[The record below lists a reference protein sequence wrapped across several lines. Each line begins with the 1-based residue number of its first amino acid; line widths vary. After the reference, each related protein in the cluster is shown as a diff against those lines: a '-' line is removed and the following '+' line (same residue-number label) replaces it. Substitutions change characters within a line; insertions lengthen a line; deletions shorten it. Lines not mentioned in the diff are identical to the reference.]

1 MIGEVKG
8 KRHKAK
14 GGRCVVPIRYVT
26 TTELSAVGAGRVRDE
41 GTASLQLRCQN
52 VAGAARS
59 YGVIALSLV
68 RATRSAGIQSQRV
81 TLRGKAQRG
90 FTLLELVV
98 VLFVVVLGF
107 SVIGLNL
114 SSGSDSTQLKAAA
127 RDIVSALRYAR
138 GQALITHQE
147 TTVAVHLGNNSYT
160 VTGRDKLYRIPEA
173 IDITV
178 VTAQTELTGEGTASI
193 RFFADGSSS
202 GGRIT
207 LEQDKAAWKIDINWL
222 TGQIE
227 LESK

>member
-1 MIGEVKG
+1 MLCPSTKLRTGVEV
-8 KRHKAK
+8 
-14 GGRCVVPIRYVT
+14 
-26 TTELSAVGAGRVRDE
+26 
-41 GTASLQLRCQN
+41 
-52 VAGAARS
+52 
-59 YGVIALSLV
+59 
-68 RATRSAGIQSQRV
+68 QS
-81 TLRGKAQRG
+81 QRG
-90 FTLLELVV
+90 FTLLELTV

-114 SSGSDSTQLKAAA
+114 SSGSDATQIKAAA

-147 TTVAVHLGNNSYT
+147 TTVAVNLSNNSYT
-160 VTGRDKLYRIPEA
+160 VTGRDKLYRIPGA